1 MQKLKL
7 NKIKSVTL
15 YNKVSFANKNEIMNE
30 TSTAFINL
38 S

>member
-1 MQKLKL
+1 MQKK
-7 NKIKSVTL
+7 KKTVTL
-15 YNKVSFANKNEIMNE
+15 YNKISFANKNEIMNE